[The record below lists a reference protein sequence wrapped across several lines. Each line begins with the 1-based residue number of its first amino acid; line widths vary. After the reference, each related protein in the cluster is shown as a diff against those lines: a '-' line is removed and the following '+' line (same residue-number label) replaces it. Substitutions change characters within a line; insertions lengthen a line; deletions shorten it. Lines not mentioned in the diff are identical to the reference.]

1 MSYVK
6 CDQCIGS
13 RDGLSVTSVKKNTNV
28 EFIPFMSVKLNT
40 CVYFMSE
47 ICQIQELSD
56 MM

>member
-6 CDQCIGS
+6 CDQCIGN
-13 RDGLSVTSVKKNTNV
+13 GLSVTSVKKTTHV

-40 CVYFMSE
+40 CVYLVSE